1 MHEEPDGKQTF
12 NISERLERS
21 RRDHAAL
28 QWEGTFRDYF
38 ELVTQNPRLAQLSHA
53 RINDMIH
60 AAGVAKLNEGTRDE
74 LTRYNFF
81 APELFGIEE
90 PLARIVEYFKSAAQ
104 RLEVRKRILLLMGP
118 VGGGKSTIVTLLKRG
133 LEEWTRTEA
142 GAVYAIKDCPMHE
155 EPLHLIPHELRAEI
169 EKHYG
174 IYIEGDL
181 CPQCHYA
188 LEHTYAG
195 RHEDVRVQRI
205 AFAEKE
211 RVGIGTFTPSDPKCV
226 TGDSILL
233 TNRGMLR
240 FDELQQE
247 LHAGADEFVPCGVGV
262 SGLKGAEWTSHFYNG
277 GVRPTRRLRTRLG
290 YELEGSLV
298 HPVLVLQ
305 GGRAEWVKLS
315 DVRIGDHVALQ
326 RGQNLFGDA
335 TQLLPFSYDGP
346 SSRGQNK
353 SLTLPREMTADLARL
368 LGYIVAE
375 GSLTDTALWLTNGDP
390 RVVADILD
398 TCERLFSVRPKVYT
412 KQGTHAL
419 SLSISSVKLVRWLAQ
434 VCGSTR
440 GAAQKRTPRV
450 VTTAP
455 RHIFLAFLEGLFWG
469 DGTISARK
477 GLGSNRFKIAT
488 ASREL
493 ARQVQVALLNL
504 GIVSACYKETI
515 KERFTAYSVVV
526 TGDAVVD
533 LLACIPS
540 LREKCTD
547 APDRLAAKRGRTNFD
562 TIPHMQPVVRE
573 VLREVAATNGK
584 ALPGFDRY
592 ATEATW
598 GRNLTRARLQALI
611 ETSERALPESSPSL
625 ASLRERLAD
634 NLLWL
639 EVQAVSEGTAQV
651 YDLTVPGTHSFCAN
665 GFINHNSQDITEL
678 TGSIDLSTIGEVGVE
693 SDPRAY
699 RFDGELNIANRGL
712 MEFIEMLKCVR
723 PNTYIPT
730 EHGLLQIGEIAPPTP
745 AYHQAFP
752 FAVRLQ
758 TRNDAQQT
766 SHIIYNG
773 KGETVRIRTRK
784 GYVIEGSPEHRVLV
798 RAHSGDFEW
807 RQLKNLRLCERVCLN
822 RKGYWPSQYPKLQV
836 RLKTKKRKLIQHL
849 PEEINFD
856 LARLLGYFVAEGCY
870 LKNNRGTDG
879 GINICNQATEV
890 IADLQRILAALGLRM
905 HSDSKGRHYIWSR
918 ELADLFHQFGLDGRR
933 AHEKHVPQIIRRA
946 PKEIMSAF
954 LRAYFDGDGTVTTY
968 IACTT
973 ASETLA
979 EQLQLILLNYGII
992 SKQQRVFNQKYQR
1005 HYYTIQIDSENV
1017 ELFNRE
1023 IGFGL
1028 TRKRAAAE
1036 RLAQERR
1043 SCHRDALPHLAP
1055 HWSSLQQQ
1063 LQLVAHAAQAANAL
1077 PYRQRA
1083 GVRQMLGDVNYEQL
1097 WRFARG
1103 RVAPSYT
1110 AATAVVAAA
1119 RSFVHIPAALET
1131 ALSERF
1137 FYDEVTDISY
1147 GYDDLWDFCVPA
1159 GHTYVGNGFVNH
1171 NCDEKFLYSLLTLS
1185 QEQSIKT
1192 GRFAMIYADEVIL
1205 SHTNENEYIA
1215 FAGNRKSE
1223 ALQDRIILVRVPY
1236 NLRVSQEER
1245 IYDKLLHQSEALRNV
1260 HIAPNTLKVA
1270 AMFAVLTRLEDPKR
1284 ANVDLVKKMKLYDGE
1299 EVEGYKSKDVREL
1312 KDDTVREGMDGIS
1325 PRYVINRLS
1334 SALVRDGVTCINPID
1349 ALRTIKSGFEQHTGI
1364 NAEQRERY
1372 LNLISAARK
1381 EYDEMAKLEVQR
1393 AFVYSFEEMAKTIC
1407 NNYLDNVEAYCN
1419 KERMKDPIT
1428 EEEME
1433 PDEQLMRSIEEQIG
1447 VSDNAKN
1454 TFRQEIL
1461 IRISSYSR
1469 KGKQF
1474 EYTSH
1479 ERLKEAIEKKIFA
1492 DLKDVVKITTSA
1504 KTPDPD
1510 QLRRINEV
1518 VDRLVKDGGYCPVCA
1533 NELLTY
1539 VGTLLS
1545 R

>member
-1 MHEEPDGKQTF
+1 MHEEQDGKQSF
-12 NISERLERS
+12 NISERLES
-21 RRDHAAL
+21 LRREREAL

-38 ELVTQNPRLAQLSHA
+38 ELVTQNPRLAELSHA

-74 LTRYNFF
+74 VARYNFF
-81 APELFGIEE
+81 AAELFGIEE

-133 LEEWTRTEA
+133 LEEYTRTDA

-155 EPLHLIPHELRAEI
+155 EPLHLIPQELRAEI

-181 CPQCHYA
+181 CPQCRYA
-188 LEHTYAG
+188 LEHTYQG
-195 RHEDVRVQRI
+195 RHEDVKIQRM
-205 AFAEKE
+205 AFSEKE
-211 RVGIGTFTPSDPKCV
+211 RVGIGTFSPSDPK
-226 TGDSILL
+226 
-233 TNRGMLR
+233 
-240 FDELQQE
+240 
-247 LHAGADEFVPCGVGV
+247 
-262 SGLKGAEWTSHFYNG
+262 
-277 GVRPTRRLRTRLG
+277 
-290 YELEGSLV
+290 
-298 HPVLVLQ
+298 
-305 GGRAEWVKLS
+305 
-315 DVRIGDHVALQ
+315 
-326 RGQNLFGDA
+326 
-335 TQLLPFSYDGP
+335 
-346 SSRGQNK
+346 
-353 SLTLPREMTADLARL
+353 
-368 LGYIVAE
+368 
-375 GSLTDTALWLTNGDP
+375 
-390 RVVADILD
+390 
-398 TCERLFSVRPKVYT
+398 
-412 KQGTHAL
+412 
-419 SLSISSVKLVRWLAQ
+419 
-434 VCGSTR
+434 
-440 GAAQKRTPRV
+440 
-450 VTTAP
+450 
-455 RHIFLAFLEGLFWG
+455 
-469 DGTISARK
+469 
-477 GLGSNRFKIAT
+477 
-488 ASREL
+488 
-493 ARQVQVALLNL
+493 
-504 GIVSACYKETI
+504 
-515 KERFTAYSVVV
+515 
-526 TGDAVVD
+526 
-533 LLACIPS
+533 
-540 LREKCTD
+540 
-547 APDRLAAKRGRTNFD
+547 
-562 TIPHMQPVVRE
+562 
-573 VLREVAATNGK
+573 
-584 ALPGFDRY
+584 
-592 ATEATW
+592 
-598 GRNLTRARLQALI
+598 
-611 ETSERALPESSPSL
+611 
-625 ASLRERLAD
+625 
-634 NLLWL
+634 
-639 EVQAVSEGTAQV
+639 
-651 YDLTVPGTHSFCAN
+651 
-665 GFINHNSQDITEL
+665 SQDISEL
-678 TGSIDLSTIGEVGVE
+678 TGSIDLSTIGDVGVE

-699 RFDGELNIANRGL
+699 RFDGELNIANRGM
-712 MEFIEMLKCVR
+712 MEFIEMLKCLA
-723 PNTYIPT
+723 PTTYVST

-745 AYHQAFP
+745 GHHQDFP

-758 TRNDAQQT
+758 TRSGVQQT

-784 GYVIEGSPEHRVLV
+784 GYTVEGALDHRVLV
-798 RAHSGDFEW
+798 RSADGALVW
-807 RQLKNLRLCERVCLN
+807 RALRDVQVKDRMCLDRRGYFSVSEAQELAGYLPTRTSRSALQLPARLN
-822 RKGYWPSQYPKLQV
+822 A
-836 RLKTKKRKLIQHL
+836 
-849 PEEINFD
+849 D
-856 LARLLGYFVAEGCY
+856 LARLLGYFVAEGWY
-870 LKNNRGTDG
+870 AKGWG
-879 GINICNQATEV
+879 GKDYGIGIANKDEEL
-890 IADLQRILAALGLRM
+890 IADLRRTASSLNLRLASDGKGHHFLR
-905 HSDSKGRHYIWSR
+905 SR
-918 ELADLFHQFGLDGRR
+918 ELADLFHQFGLNGRR
-933 AHEKHVPQIIRRA
+933 AHEKHMPQIIRRA
-946 PKEIMSAF
+946 PKELVSAF

-992 SKQQRVFNQKYQR
+992 SKQQRVFNEKYQR
-1005 HYYTIQIDSENV
+1005 YYYTIQIDSENV

-1028 TRKRAAAE
+1028 TRKRTAAA
-1036 RLAQERR
+1036 RLAHERR
-1043 SCHRDALPHLAP
+1043 TMHRDALPHLAT
-1055 HWSSLQQQ
+1055 HWTTLQQQ
-1063 LQLVAHAAQAANAL
+1063 LQFAAQAAHATSAQH
-1077 PYRQRA
+1077 YRARA
-1083 GVRQMLGDVNYEQL
+1083 GVRQMIGDVNYEQL

-1103 RVAPSYT
+1103 SVAPSY
-1110 AATAVVAAA
+1110 ASAAAIVATA
-1119 RSFVHIPAALET
+1119 RPFVPVPAVLET
-1131 ALSERF
+1131 ALGERF
-1137 FYDEVTDISY
+1137 FYDEVADIAY

-1205 SHTNENEYIA
+1205 SHTNENEYVA

-1245 IYDKLLHQSEALRNV
+1245 IYDKLLHQSEILRNV

-1299 EVEGYKSKDVREL
+1299 EVEGYKTKDVREL

-1325 PRYVINRLS
+1325 PRYIINRLS

-1364 NAEQRERY
+1364 TAEQRERY

-1381 EYDEMAKLEVQR
+1381 EYDEMAKIEVQR
-1393 AFVYSFEEMAKTIC
+1393 AFVYSFEEMARTIC

-1419 KERMKDPIT
+1419 KERIKDPIT
-1428 EEEME
+1428 EEEVE

-1469 KGKQF
+1469 KGRQF

-1518 VDRLVKDGGYCPVCA
+1518 VDRLVKDHGYCPVCA